1 LADGQLELMV
11 HRRLT
16 MDDGRGVGEPLSEP
30 GLDGKGLIITGTHY
44 VLLSALDTLL
54 ERTRVVQQR
63 VFAPLHWSLAPL
75 SGSISSY
82 LTTHNTQWTALQT
95 PLPRTVEI
103 MSAYAQRDGTVLL
116 RLAHN
121 FGVDEGSTLSAPV
134 TVDLSTLFTN
144 EFKPTSVTEVSL
156 TANQKPSDIKR
167 LNWQTNEVSGEE
179 KNWRERSK
187 GMADP
192 TTVTINAAEVRTF
205 ILAI

>member
-1 LADGQLELMV
+1 
-11 HRRLT
+11 

-30 GLDGKGLIITGTHY
+30 GLDGKGLIITGAHY
-44 VLLSALDTLL
+44 VQLTAVNALAQK
-54 ERTRVVQQR
+54 TRVLQQR

-82 LTTHNTQWTALQT
+82 LTTHNSDWTALQT
-95 PLPRTVEI
+95 ALPITVEI

-121 FGVDEGSTLSAPV
+121 FGVGEGADLSGPV
-134 TVDLSTLFTN
+134 TVDLSTLFSN
-144 EFKPTSVTEVSL
+144 EFKPTTVTEVSL
-156 TANQKPSDIKR
+156 TNNQKPGDIVR
-167 LNWQTNEVSGEE
+167 LKWQTNEVKGEE
-179 KNWRERSK
+179 RNWRERSK

-205 ILAI
+205 VLSM